1 MSKQKNEIILKQI
14 KSFSERISAI
24 RAARLALSKVVP
36 DLVGSSPYV
45 IKDGKKDDYIV
56 STVRSITGQT
66 VELENH
72 LKKTILA
79 LFKCLDGFPAEAV
92 PVDFVSSA
100 EYREKKLY
108 LSSTVSFN
116 YCYELDFGRENW
128 RLKAYDE
135 NKKEIPL
142 SNPTTWHLT
151 ASF

>member
-1 MSKQKNEIILKQI
+1 MYLTDMSKQKNEIILKQI

-36 DLVGSSPYV
+36 DLVGSSPYI

-56 STVRSITGQT
+56 STVKLITGQT

-79 LFKCLDGFPAEAV
+79 LFKCLDGFPADAV
-92 PVDFVSSA
+92 PVDFVSST

-108 LSSTVSFN
+108 LSSTVSCN
-116 YCYELDFGRENW
+116 YCYEFDLVTGEC
-128 RLKAYDE
+128 KISE
-135 NKKEIPL
+135 MPL
-142 SNPTTWHLT
+142 P
-151 ASF
+151 